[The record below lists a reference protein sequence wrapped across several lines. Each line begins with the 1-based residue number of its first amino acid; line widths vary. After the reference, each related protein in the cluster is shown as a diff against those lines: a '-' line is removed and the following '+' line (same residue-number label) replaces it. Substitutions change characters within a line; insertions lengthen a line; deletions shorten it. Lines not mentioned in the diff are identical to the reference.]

1 MKKLLFMMAVA
12 MAVVSCKKDDKVVG
26 KDKDGKELIVNEKG
40 DTVAKTETT
49 DSLKVVETPAE
60 PEVVAITKGA
70 DDKYAYKYNLEVG
83 KTYPMTLGIKTTHTA
98 SDGKQSQKMSSESK
112 KQIDYTVKDFKD
124 GVYTLEVKSKQYSEK
139 MTDPSGKSISYDTN
153 AAKPANK
160 DIAVSWSIYKAMTGK
175 TYTMKVDQKGKVV
188 SVDGLEGIKTS
199 ILNSVKK
206 QVSAEEFKFFTQIID
221 NSLNKQAISSQ
232 FEETMN
238 IFPNKTLALKESW
251 SDSQKID
258 QGPMKGNISMKRT
271 LASVEPANTTITVN
285 GTQSLKGNE
294 SQQGVTM
301 SANSSANVDGKI
313 LLDTKSG
320 WINKVNL
327 TKKETL
333 KRTVEAQGQKQ
344 TMTESVTT
352 VTTVN

>member
-1 MKKLLFMMAVA
+1 MKKVLFMMAVA
-12 MAVVSCKKDDKVVG
+12 VAVASCKKDDKVVG
-26 KDKDGKELIVNEKG
+26 KDKDGKELVVNEKG
-40 DTVAKTETT
+40 DTVAKTQTV
-49 DSLKVVETPAE
+49 DSLKTETTAPKVMA
-60 PEVVAITKGA
+60 VAKGT
-70 DDKYAYKYNLEVG
+70 DGKYSYKYNLEIG
-83 KTYPMTLGIKTTHTA
+83 KTYPMTLGIKMNHSA

-124 GVYTLEVKSKQYSEK
+124 GIYTLEVHSKQYSEK
-139 MTDPSGKSISYDTN
+139 MTDPSGKSVSYDTN
-153 AAKPANK
+153 SAKPSNK
-160 DIAVSWSIYKAMTGK
+160 DIAVSWSIYKAMTGQK
-175 TYTMKVDQKGKVV
+175 YTMKVDQNGKVV
-188 SVDGLEGIKTS
+188 SVDGLPAIKTS

-206 QVSAEEFKFFTQIID
+206 QVSAEEFKFFTQVID
-221 NSLNKQAISSQ
+221 NSLNKEAISSQ

-238 IFPNKTLALKESW
+238 IFPKKTLDLNESW